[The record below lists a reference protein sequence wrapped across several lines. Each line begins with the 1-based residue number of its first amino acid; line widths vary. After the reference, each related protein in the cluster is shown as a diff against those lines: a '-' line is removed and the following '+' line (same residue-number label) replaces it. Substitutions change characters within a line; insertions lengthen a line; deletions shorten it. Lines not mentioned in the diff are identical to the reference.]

1 VWAFS
6 TALYGQQ
13 PQEGTPG
20 LPDAKIAEI
29 AVRAGV
35 PQDMADSF
43 TKRTFEPWVAALN
56 ESAGKAGVTGTPT
69 ITITGEVFPVMCHA
83 RAMTQVVRGL
93 SNGTVGGVSG
103 ESRRVTATGR
113 SDGASPAG
121 TLAGA

>member
-43 TKRTFEPWVAALN
+43 TKRTFEPWVAASN

-69 ITITGEVFPVMCHA
+69 ITITGEVFTGDMYTPGPL
-83 RAMTQVVRGL
+83 TQAVQGL
-93 SNGTVGGVSG
+93 
-103 ESRRVTATGR
+103 E
-113 SDGASPAG
+113 
-121 TLAGA
+121 